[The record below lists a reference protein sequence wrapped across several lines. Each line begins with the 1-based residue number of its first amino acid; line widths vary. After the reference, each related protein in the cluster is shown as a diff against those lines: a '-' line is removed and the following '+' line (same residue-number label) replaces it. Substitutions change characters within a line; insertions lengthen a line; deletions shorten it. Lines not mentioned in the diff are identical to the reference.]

1 MPPIATIHFRRCKI
15 FFLFLLL
22 IISVLHK
29 SLCLGSLVINS
40 PTVNNKTKGNC
51 WWGWLTLYF
60 SDYFLLA
67 WDRTGQD
74 RVVYCWCVKIPSD
87 ITYPNCLPCL
97 CINGRKMI
105 IYLLEIPTL
114 PTTTG
119 VKFYY
124 LHLQFFTSKLS
135 QAKPHIERTFT
146 TNDSY
151 FFLEIPCGNCK
162 TKYISILRYLKDYLL
177 S

>member
-1 MPPIATIHFRRCKI
+1 MRMVNFVFFRW
-15 FFLFLLL
+15 FSPGLGQEW
-22 IISVLHK
+22 SVLW
-29 SLCLGSLVINS
+29 CEG
-40 PTVNNKTKGNC
+40 
-51 WWGWLTLYF
+51 
-60 SDYFLLA
+60 
-67 WDRTGQD
+67 REE
-74 RVVYCWCVKIPSD
+74 YCWCVKTPSD
-87 ITYPNCLPCL
+87 ITDPNCLPCL

-105 IYLLEIPTL
+105 IYLLQIPTL

-135 QAKPHIERTFT
+135 QADSHIQRAFS

-151 FFLEIPCGNCK
+151 FILEIPCGICK

-177 S
+177 SLALSVV

>member
-1 MPPIATIHFRRCKI
+1 MFW
-15 FFLFLLL
+15 FSLL

-29 SLCLGSLVINS
+29 SLCRGSLGINS
-40 PTVNNKTKGNC
+40 STVNNKTKGNC

-60 SDYFLLA
+60 SDDFLPTWARPSLCV
-67 WDRTGQD
+67 RIEE
-74 RVVYCWCVKIPSD
+74 YCWCVKTPSD

-105 IYLLEIPTL
+105 IYLLQIPTL

-124 LHLQFFTSKLS
+124 LHLQFFTSELS
-135 QAKPHIERTFT
+135 QADSHIQRAFS

-151 FFLEIPCGNCK
+151 FILEIPCGNCK